1 MVPNRIRDMRVQ
13 AGLSQEDVA
22 DSLPNEVT
30 RVIVSFL
37 EGGKVLPT
45 VESMKGLCDL
55 FICSPTDL
63 YDPGELDLALAET
76 YPDVVAR
83 PPAKKGG
90 GRGAGHEGM
99 TEFRVWVKPEEKA
112 ALESAVAKL
121 GYVVCAVSGKRFGAM
136 FRILAFEYTLGIA
149 SAKNGDFEKRKKPTG
164 LLKRTTL

>member
-83 PPAKKGG
+83 PPTKKGG

-121 GYVVCAVSGKRFGAM
+121 GYRNTTEWFREVFRGALERCTLMGLSESGSNIV
-136 FRILAFEYTLGIA
+136 ILHSRNQTI
-149 SAKNGDFEKRKKPTG
+149 
-164 LLKRTTL
+164 

>member
-1 MVPNRIRDMRVQ
+1 MVHNRIRDMRVQ

-37 EGGKVLPT
+37 ECGKVLPT

-55 FICSPTDL
+55 VICSPTDL

-121 GYVVCAVSGKRFGAM
+121 GYRNTTEWFREVFRGALERCTLMGLSESGSNIV
-136 FRILAFEYTLGIA
+136 ILHSRNQTI
-149 SAKNGDFEKRKKPTG
+149 
-164 LLKRTTL
+164 

>member
-76 YPDVVAR
+76 YPDAVAR

-121 GYVVCAVSGKRFGAM
+121 GYRNTTEWFREVFRGALERCTLMGLSESGSNIV
-136 FRILAFEYTLGIA
+136 ILHSRNQTI
-149 SAKNGDFEKRKKPTG
+149 
-164 LLKRTTL
+164 

>member
-90 GRGAGHEGM
+90 GRDAGHEGM

-121 GYVVCAVSGKRFGAM
+121 GYRNTTEWFREVFRGALERCTLMGLSESGSNIV
-136 FRILAFEYTLGIA
+136 ILHSRNQTI
-149 SAKNGDFEKRKKPTG
+149 
-164 LLKRTTL
+164 